1 MSLEDR
7 IEYYLE
13 LDPSLSYE
21 EALELVLQ
29 EEDDDVIYLY
39 DLDDWE
45 TFEEEDYTDQE
56 DFDLDEE
63 DDYLCYMAV

>member
-1 MSLEDR
+1 MSLEAR

-13 LDPSLSYE
+13 LDPTLSYE

-29 EEDDDVIYLY
+29 EDEDDDIIYLDDY
-39 DLDDWE
+39 VDWWDEYEEELDD
-45 TFEEEDYTDQE
+45 FDDLEEG
-56 DFDLDEE
+56 

>member
-1 MSLEDR
+1 MSLEAR

-13 LDPSLSYE
+13 LDPTLSYE

-29 EEDDDVIYLY
+29 EEEDDDVIYLY
-39 DLDDWE
+39 DIDDWDDL
-45 TFEEEDYTDQE
+45 EEG
-56 DFDLDEE
+56 